1 MKMIEFEMKVEIE
14 CYQFSSD
21 EFSSDEFSSVEKRLS
36 SRSSSVVTTGAKLFW
51 RFKILLALIVL
62 VKFPISKQISITFLT
77 WSSEFKSEKLLKISV
92 RFFCAVRGMDVN
104 GSISLWQ
111 YSAHVV
117 LNKKF

>member
-92 RFFCAVRGMDVN
+92 RLRVMAVY